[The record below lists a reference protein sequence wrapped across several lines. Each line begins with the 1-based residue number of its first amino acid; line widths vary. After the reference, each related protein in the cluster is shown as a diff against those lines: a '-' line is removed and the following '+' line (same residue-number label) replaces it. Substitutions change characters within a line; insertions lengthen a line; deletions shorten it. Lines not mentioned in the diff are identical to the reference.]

1 MGQKVNPIGL
11 RIGIIRE
18 WDAKWY
24 APKTKV
30 ADLLHEDL
38 KIRKFLNTFY
48 KSAYVS
54 RIETKRTGKRV
65 IVTIHAGK
73 PGLVIGSQG
82 SKKNEAVKQ
91 LEKITG
97 KTIFLTVVEVKQA
110 ESDKDA
116 RIVSRKMAEDLENRA
131 SFRRV
136 QKMAIQKALKAGAKG
151 IKTMVSGRLGGAEI
165 ARSEWYSEGSV
176 PLHTFRA
183 NIDYATAEAATTY
196 GKLGVKVW
204 INKGEKL
211 KRTFDILIFDG
222 TPGLIVTD
230 AMIVSRLV
238 DTTIIVASH
247 NETKKDNLQ
256 KVKKGLESVGA
267 SVAGV
272 VINKMPV
279 NAKKY
284 EDSYYYG
291 NTPNKMYEEKDI
303 FKKKTRQ
310 MNKEEKVLNELNELF
325 NNRKEQ

>member
-24 APKTKV
+24 APKNKV

-38 KIRKFLNTFY
+38 RIRSFLKDFY

-65 IVTIHAGK
+65 IVTIHAAK

-82 SKKNEAVKQ
+82 SKKNEAVKA

-97 KTIFLTVVEVKQA
+97 KNVFLTVVEVKQA
-110 ESDKDA
+110 EADKDA
-116 RIVSRKMAEDLENRA
+116 TLVSRKMAEDLENRA

-204 INKGEKL
+204 INKGEVL
-211 KRTFDILIFDG
+211 
-222 TPGLIVTD
+222 P
-230 AMIVSRLV
+230 A
-238 DTTIIVASH
+238 
-247 NETKKDNLQ
+247 
-256 KVKKGLESVGA
+256 
-267 SVAGV
+267 
-272 VINKMPV
+272 
-279 NAKKY
+279 AKKAVP
-284 EDSYYYG
+284 S
-291 NTPNKMYEEKDI
+291 
-303 FKKKTRQ
+303 
-310 MNKEEKVLNELNELF
+310 KEAK
-325 NNRKEQ
+325 

>member
-38 KIRKFLNTFY
+38 NIRKFLNTFY

-204 INKGEKL
+204 INKGEVL
-211 KRTFDILIFDG
+211 
-222 TPGLIVTD
+222 P
-230 AMIVSRLV
+230 
-238 DTTIIVASH
+238 
-247 NETKKDNLQ
+247 E
-256 KVKKGLESVGA
+256 
-267 SVAGV
+267 
-272 VINKMPV
+272 
-279 NAKKY
+279 AKKTVPSK
-284 EDSYYYG
+284 ED
-291 NTPNKMYEEKDI
+291 K
-303 FKKKTRQ
+303 
-310 MNKEEKVLNELNELF
+310 
-325 NNRKEQ
+325 